1 MSFLK
6 FKTTNLA
13 VKTKKKSPTK
23 TIRILKI
30 QAKRPK
36 RNHYLNLNLL
46 LKMNIRH
53 TSNGSQ
59 PGLPN
64 STSSAD
70 CFADSSLRKMYPSSN
85 VKMIFGHYGP
95 TMTVSTGK

>member
-30 QAKRPK
+30 PTKRPK
-36 RNHYLNLNLL
+36 RRHYLNLL

-64 STSSAD
+64 NTSSAD